1 MQDLPTDSVERLSRV
16 ARLLS
21 TQRTLPA
28 QLETVVAIAQQTIPA
43 CDSAGIIL
51 IIEGEPTT
59 AAVTDRLA
67 VEIDLVQYETGQG
80 PCLGAIADSEVIRI
94 DVIEKDSRFTRFAPG
109 ALDLEVNSF
118 LSLPLTA
125 NGRVVGA
132 FNLYSRRPGAF
143 DEEAERVAQ
152 PLADYAADAIST
164 SPLYVYSLDMVEGL
178 VETMESRA
186 LIEQATGVIMVTD
199 RCTSGEALA
208 WLRDLALARGA
219 SMRST
224 AERVIAERPAGVV
237 LDHPRTRAE
246 GDR

>member
-28 QLETVVAIAQQTIPA
+28 KLETVVAIAQRTIPA

-132 FNLYSRRPGAF
+132 FNLYSRRPDAF

-152 PLADYAADAIST
+152 PLADYAAEAIST
-164 SPLYVYSLDMVEGL
+164 SPLYGYSLDMVEGL

-224 AERVIAERPAGVV
+224 AERVIAERPPA
-237 LDHPRTRAE
+237 
-246 GDR
+246 